1 MMHPETDGRGR
12 MDPISV
18 EELHAAYGGAL
29 FVYAVRR
36 LGDRE
41 AAEEVVQ
48 DTLLRAW
55 RAGDRYDPER
65 GSMGAW
71 LFGIAR
77 NLVTDR
83 YRRRAVRPRTVRP
96 VEDRDAPLSDGN
108 VDRAIE
114 TWQLADGLA
123 RLSEEHREAIVL
135 VHYLGL
141 TVVEAAERLGVPEG
155 TVKSRVFYGLRALRL
170 ALEEAGVVT

>member
-1 MMHPETDGRGR
+1 
-12 MDPISV
+12 MDPTSV

-29 FVYAVRR
+29 YVYAVRR

-55 RAGDRYDPER
+55 RAGDRFDPAR

-83 YRRRAVRPRTVRP
+83 HRRRAARPRTVRP
-96 VEDRDAPLSDGN
+96 IVDGDAPLTDGD

-123 RLSEEHREAIVL
+123 RLSTDHREAILL
-135 VHYLGL
+135 VHYQGL
-141 TVVEAAERLGVPEG
+141 TVAETAERLGVPVG
-155 TVKSRVFYGLRALRL
+155 TVKSRVYYGLRALRL
-170 ALEEAGVVT
+170 SLEEAGAIT

>member
-1 MMHPETDGRGR
+1 
-12 MDPISV
+12 MDDTSV
-18 EELHAAYGGAL
+18 EELHATYGGAL

-55 RAGDRYDPER
+55 RAGHRYDPDQ

-71 LFGIAR
+71 LFAIAR

-83 YRRRAVRPRTVRP
+83 HRRRAARPRAVREL
-96 VEDRDAPLSDGN
+96 EDGDVPLSEGD
-108 VDRAIE
+108 VDRVIE

-123 RLSEEHREAIVL
+123 RLSPDHREAIVL
-135 VHYLGL
+135 VHYRGL
-141 TVVEAAERLGVPEG
+141 SVAEAAAELDVPPG
-155 TVKSRVFYGLRALRL
+155 TVKSRVHYGLRALRL

>member
-1 MMHPETDGRGR
+1 
-12 MDPISV
+12 MDPTSV
-18 EELHAAYGGAL
+18 EELHAAYGAAL

-48 DTLLRAW
+48 DTLVRAW
-55 RAGDRYDPER
+55 RAASTYDPAR
-65 GSMGAW
+65 GSLGAW

-83 YRRRAVRPRTVRP
+83 HRRAAVRPRSVRP
-96 VEDRDAPLSDGN
+96 VEDGDAPLTDGD

-114 TWQLADGLA
+114 AWQLADGLS
-123 RLSEEHREAIVL
+123 RLSADHREAIVL
-135 VHYLGL
+135 VHYQGL
-141 TVVEAAERLGVPEG
+141 TVVEAAARLGVPPG